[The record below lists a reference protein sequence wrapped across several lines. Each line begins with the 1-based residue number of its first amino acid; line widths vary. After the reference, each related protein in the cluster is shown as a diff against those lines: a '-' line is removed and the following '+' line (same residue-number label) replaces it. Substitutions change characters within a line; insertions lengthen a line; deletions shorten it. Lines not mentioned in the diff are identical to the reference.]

1 MTNKGAVNALVTP
14 LSVAH
19 RRKSQ
24 RNLLQTMRAIDV
36 HTHPILRED
45 HRGRAGAGQLL
56 ARARAHGIEHV
67 VALGDVLAHG
77 RSPTEAQIRR
87 TNDDTAW
94 LMANYRGF
102 VTGFCYLNPMLGERA
117 VWREVERCV
126 ARGFR
131 GIKLE
136 IANNA
141 RDACMQP
148 VMAAAERHGLVVL
161 QHAWSM
167 TKIRQRSFH
176 TDPEDAATLARR
188 FPNVWIIMAHLT
200 GCGVRGVLAVK
211 ACDNLVVDTSG
222 AAPEAG
228 IVEFAVEH
236 LGADRVLYGSDVPV
250 RDFGVA
256 LARITGSRL
265 DATTKKKILRD
276 NARVLLRLP

>member
-1 MTNKGAVNALVTP
+1 
-14 LSVAH
+14 
-19 RRKSQ
+19 
-24 RNLLQTMRAIDV
+24 MRAIDV

-45 HRGRAGAGQLL
+45 HRGRTGAAQLL

-67 VALGDVLAHG
+67 VALGDVLADG
-77 RSPTEAQIRR
+77 RSPSVRQISRC
-87 TNDDTAW
+87 NDDTAW
-94 LMANYRGF
+94 LMAHHRDF
-102 VTGFCYLNPMLGERA
+102 VTGFCYLNPTLGERA
-117 VWREVERCV
+117 VRLEVERCV

-141 RDACMQP
+141 RDACMKP
-148 VMAAAERHGLVVL
+148 VMVAAERHGLVVL

-188 FPNVWIIMAHLT
+188 FPNVRIIMAHLT

-211 ACDNLVVDTSG
+211 SCANLVVDTSG

-236 LGADRVLYGSDVPV
+236 LGADRVLYGSDVPI

-256 LARITGSRL
+256 LTRITGSRL
-265 DATTKKKILRD
+265 DSTTKKKILRE
-276 NARVLLRLP
+276 NARTLFGLP

>member
-1 MTNKGAVNALVTP
+1 
-14 LSVAH
+14 
-19 RRKSQ
+19 
-24 RNLLQTMRAIDV
+24 MRAIDV
-36 HTHPILRED
+36 HTHPLLRDD
-45 HRGRAGAGQLL
+45 HRARAGAAQLIR
-56 ARARAHGIEHV
+56 RARAHGIRHIV
-67 VALGDVLAHG
+67 VLGDVLAYG
-77 RSPTEAQIRR
+77 RLPTDAQIRLI
-87 TNDDTAW
+87 NDDTAW
-94 LMANYRGF
+94 LMRQYPGY
-102 VTGFCYLNPMLGERA
+102 VTGFCYVNPVLGGHA
-117 VWREVERCV
+117 VTREVDRCT

-141 RDACMQP
+141 RAACMRP

-176 TDPEDAATLARR
+176 TDPEDVATLARR
-188 FPNVWIIMAHLT
+188 WPRVRIIMAHLT

-211 ACDNLVVDTSG
+211 DCPNVVVDTSG

-228 IVEFAVEH
+228 IVEYAVAQ
-236 LGADRVLYGSDVPV
+236 LGAERVLYGSDVPI

-265 DATTKKKILRD
+265 KADTQRKILYD
-276 NARVLLRLP
+276 NARALLRLP